1 MFPTQNLDI
10 TEKHQEENIIV
21 NPLMSGHADF
31 ILADS
36 YSRGNEWSKRSTSSK
51 SAVIPNGLVSEAA
64 ALWGSLYVWRAQEMV
79 RTSHLFP
86 FFPVAPSRYCNL
98 DHSSSLYSSFYC
110 KISRTASP
118 IEESWGGL
126 SSLTSSGD
134 PAQKPPLGSC
144 ESATTSSMIVPPFPH
159 LEDASENSRLVGLC
173 QGVMS

>member
-31 ILADS
+31 ILAAS
-36 YSRGNEWSKRSTSSK
+36 YSRGNEWSKCSTSSK

-64 ALWGSLYVWRAQEMV
+64 AVWGSLYVWRAQEMV
-79 RTSHLFP
+79 STSHLFP

-110 KISRTASP
+110 KISKLQVQLKKVGVA
-118 IEESWGGL
+118 L
-126 SSLTSSGD
+126 L
-134 PAQKPPLGSC
+134 PLL
-144 ESATTSSMIVPPFPH
+144 H
-159 LEDASENSRLVGLC
+159 LETLPRSPLWAPVSLQPRV
-173 QGVMS
+173 